1 MKKNILENAEKT
13 NDAAKDMTQSADHGE
28 EKENMVSLRGFNLS
42 YREKLENL
50 KTIKNIDNSKKIIK
64 LVLEDVD
71 LDPKVIMQ
79 HVVNMLKE
87 KTTLYTIV
95 EINKEKYKVKYSE
108 VTPDDYILFTENVRN
123 IANCKYAYIG
133 ILKVAK
139 YTKRCTFDE
148 KSFQAWQNIPMEF

>member
-1 MKKNILENAEKT
+1 MKTGFLEKAEKT
-13 NDAAKDMTQSADHGE
+13 NDGAKDMTQCGDHDE
-28 EKENMVSLRGFNLS
+28 EKENMVSLRGFNLT

-50 KTIKNIDNSKKIIK
+50 KTIKNIDNNKKIIK

-71 LDPKVIMQ
+71 LDPKVVMQ
-79 HVVNMLKE
+79 HVVDMLKE

-95 EINKEKYKVKYSE
+95 EINKQKYKVKYNE
-108 VTPDDYILFTENVRN
+108 VTPDDYILFPENVSN

-139 YTKRCTFDE
+139 YTKKCTFNE
-148 KSFQAWQNIPMEF
+148 KSFQAWQNIPMDF

>member
-1 MKKNILENAEKT
+1 MKTEILENAEK
-13 NDAAKDMTQSADHGE
+13 DITQRGDHGE

-42 YREKLENL
+42 YKEKLENL
-50 KTIKNIDNSKKIIK
+50 KTIKNIDNNKKIIK

-71 LDPKVIMQ
+71 LDPKVIME

-87 KTTLYTIV
+87 KTTLYTVV
-95 EINKEKYKVKYSE
+95 EINKQKYKVKYNE
-108 VTPDDYILFTENVRN
+108 VTPDDYILFPENVSN

-139 YTKRCTFDE
+139 YTKKCTFNE
-148 KSFQAWQNIPMEF
+148 KSFQAWQDVPMEF

>member
-1 MKKNILENAEKT
+1 MKTSTLENSENT
-13 NDAAKDMTQSADHGE
+13 NDAEKDMTQCGDHDG

-42 YREKLENL
+42 YRDKLENL
-50 KTIKNIDNSKKIIK
+50 KTIKNIDNNKRIIK

-71 LDPKVIMQ
+71 LDPKVIME

-108 VTPDDYILFTENVRN
+108 VTPDDYILFPEHVGN

-139 YTKRCTFDE
+139 YSKKCTFNE
-148 KSFQAWQNIPMEF
+148 KSFQAWQNIPMDF